1 MTCSTF
7 QNYLQAITR
16 LRVDK
21 NRNSWGEL
29 TYHCSPY
36 KPFLLLSIL
45 DHIASGN
52 ITRNFI
58 EPSFELAE
66 TFHGYI
72 ELLPPT
78 GRKASMALP
87 FYHLERSGFWH
98 MLPQPG
104 QVHHSG
110 RSISSVKQLRR
121 IYLGVKLDEDLFKLM
136 RMETYRKQLRVAIL
150 EKYFQSSLKTT
161 LLQHALVSQEAKF
174 YSNALICAEEQ
185 PPYSAGQ
192 TTQELQKRVRDQGF
206 RQAIVTIYTHRC
218 ALCGIKMK
226 TPEGHTVVDAA
237 HIIPW
242 SESHNDHPTNGL
254 ALCKLCHWSFDE
266 GLMSVDDKYRVLV
279 SKAVMKDHNLPGHI
293 LTLSDRPI
301 FRPEESRNWPSQESF
316 DWHRKKMFR
325 RER

>member
-1 MTCSTF
+1 MTCSTLDT
-7 QNYLQAITR
+7 YLQAITN

-21 NRNSWGEL
+21 NKKSWADY

-45 DHIASGN
+45 DHIASGI

-66 TFHGYI
+66 TFQSYI

-98 MLPQPG
+98 MLPREG
-104 QVHHSG
+104 EVHHTG
-110 RSISSVKQLRR
+110 RSINSVAQLRK
-121 IYLGVKLDEDLFKLM
+121 IYLAVKLDEDLFKLLQ
-136 RMETYRKQLRVAIL
+136 METSREKIRLAIV
-150 EKYFQSSLKTT
+150 EKYFQPPFRAPLV
-161 LLQHALVSQEAKF
+161 QHALVNQAAKF
-174 YSNALICAEEQ
+174 YSNLLLTTELEVNYRSKDT
-185 PPYSAGQ
+185 PP
-192 TTQELQKRVRDQGF
+192 ELQYKVRNYGF
-206 RQAIVTIYTHRC
+206 RQAIVKIYTHRC
-218 ALCGIKMK
+218 ALCGIKMQ

-242 SESHNDHPTNGL
+242 RESQNDNPTNGL

-266 GLMSVDDKYRVLV
+266 GLMSVDDKYHVMV
-279 SKAVMKDHNLPGHI
+279 SRAVMKDTNLPGHI
-293 LTLSDRPI
+293 LTLSNRLM
-301 FRPEESRNWPSQESF
+301 FRPQESQNWPSMESF
-316 DWHRKKMFR
+316 DWHRKKIFR
-325 RER
+325 KER